1 MFSALDNGIFLQGVC
16 VFIIFAIIGFVIKTS
31 EIVSYYFILFLA
43 SIVPLCAETLEELA
57 IDERGVGTQ
66 AQSIGAVSKIEDGN

>member
-16 VFIIFAIIGFVIKTS
+16 VFIIFVIIVFGSVKS

-43 SIVPLCAETLEELA
+43 SIVPLFAETLEELA
-57 IDERGVGTQ
+57 IDERGFGTQ
-66 AQSIGAVSKIEDGN
+66 AQSIGAVSEIEDGN